1 MGHLDL
7 RNAHPSG
14 CAFLC
19 AFESGRFRRSGSIGA
34 QNSRR
39 KPDRS
44 SGFSVVGLVR
54 AGTVEVAL
62 NSVLGIVLVCAFFD
76 LLGVFVGRSGA
87 TMHHRIAFGAGITG
101 LCGLL
106 GALLIALKVGVGFLV
121 LEWNSMEGILL
132 AGGLVL
138 AFCGAVA
145 SVSMLVVI
153 LYKQR
158 RDMQ

>member
-1 MGHLDL
+1 
-7 RNAHPSG
+7 
-14 CAFLC
+14 
-19 AFESGRFRRSGSIGA
+19 
-34 QNSRR
+34 
-39 KPDRS
+39 
-44 SGFSVVGLVR
+44 
-54 AGTVEVAL
+54 
-62 NSVLGIVLVCAFFD
+62 
-76 LLGVFVGRSGA
+76 
-87 TMHHRIAFGAGITG
+87 MHHRIAFGAGITG

-145 SVSMLVVI
+145 SVSMLAVI